1 MTLGWILRILVI
13 LFVIRLLF
21 RFLAGVTGGLSGA
34 PGPPPKPN
42 QPATR
47 EGGHLVRDPNC
58 GTYVA
63 VGRAL
68 REGSGDNAVYFC
80 SETCR
85 NAWAA
90 RKTGRVT

>member
-1 MTLGWILRILVI
+1 MNLIGWIFRILVI
-13 LFVIRLLF
+13 LFVIRLLL
-21 RFLAGVTGGLSGA
+21 RFLYRLAGPASA
-34 PGPPPKPN
+34 PGPSRKPN

-90 RKTGRVT
+90 RKTG

>member
-1 MTLGWILRILVI
+1 MNLIAWILRILVI
-13 LFVIRLLF
+13 LFVIRLVL
-21 RFLAGVTGGLSGA
+21 RFLHGLTGAASA
-34 PGPPPKPN
+34 PRPTQKPN

-90 RKTGRVT
+90 RKAG

>member
-1 MTLGWILRILVI
+1 MNAIGWVVRILLI
-13 LFVIRLLF
+13 LFLVRIVLRFFARL
-21 RFLAGVTGGLSGA
+21 TGPASA
-34 PGPPPKPN
+34 PRPAPKPN

-47 EGGHLVRDPNC
+47 EGGQLVRDPNC

-68 REGSGDNAVYFC
+68 RQGSGDSALYFC
-80 SETCR
+80 SEGCR

-90 RKTGRVT
+90 RKAG

>member
-1 MTLGWILRILVI
+1 MNLIGWIFRILVI
-13 LFVIRLLF
+13 LFVIRLVL
-21 RFLAGVTGGLSGA
+21 RFLYGLTRAGSG
-34 PGPPPKPN
+34 PGPSRRPN

-47 EGGHLVRDPNC
+47 EGGQLVRDPNC

-63 VGRAL
+63 IGRAL

-80 SETCR
+80 SEACR

-90 RKTGRVT
+90 RKTG

>member
-1 MTLGWILRILVI
+1 MNLTGWIVRILVI
-13 LFVIRLLF
+13 LFIIRLVL
-21 RFLAGVTGGLSGA
+21 RFFSRLTAA
-34 PGPPPKPN
+34 ARPPGPGPTRN

-63 VGRAL
+63 TGRAL

-85 NAWAA
+85 NEWAA
-90 RKTGRVT
+90 RKTG

>member
-1 MTLGWILRILVI
+1 MVLGWIFRILVI
-13 LFVIRLLF
+13 LFVIRLLL
-21 RFLAGVTGGLSGA
+21 RFLAGVTRGA
-34 PGPPPKPN
+34 SAPKSAPKPN

-90 RKTGRVT
+90 RKTGVT

>member
-1 MTLGWILRILVI
+1 MNLIGWIIRILLI
-13 LFVIRLLF
+13 LFVLRLLL
-21 RFLAGVTGGLSGA
+21 RFFAGVVRGYSA
-34 PGPPPKPN
+34 PGPSSRPN

-47 EGGHLVRDPNC
+47 EGGQLVRDPNC

-80 SETCR
+80 SEDCQK
-85 NAWAA
+85 AWAA
-90 RKTGRVT
+90 RKTG

>member
-1 MTLGWILRILVI
+1 MNLIGWIFRILLI
-13 LFVIRLLF
+13 LFVLRLLL
-21 RFLAGVTGGLSGA
+21 RFLYGLMGAASA
-34 PGPPPKPN
+34 PGPSRKPN

-90 RKTGRVT
+90 RKTG

>member
-1 MTLGWILRILVI
+1 MNLIGWIFRILVI
-13 LFVIRLLF
+13 LFVIRLLL
-21 RFLAGVTGGLSGA
+21 RFLYRLAGAGSA
-34 PGPPPKPN
+34 PDPSRKPN

-85 NAWAA
+85 SVWAA
-90 RKTGRVT
+90 RKTG

>member
-1 MTLGWILRILVI
+1 MALIARIFQLLVI
-13 LFVIRLLF
+13 LLVVRLVM
-21 RFLAGVTGGLSGA
+21 RFLGGVISGYST
-34 PGPPPKPN
+34 PGPSRKTN

-90 RKTGRVT
+90 RKTG

>member
-1 MTLGWILRILVI
+1 MNLIAWIVRILVI
-13 LFVIRLLF
+13 LFIVRLVL
-21 RFLAGVTGGLSGA
+21 RFLRGLAAGASA
-34 PGPPPKPN
+34 PGASHKPN

-63 VGRAL
+63 MGRAL

-80 SETCR
+80 SEKCR

-90 RKTGRVT
+90 RKTG

>member
-1 MTLGWILRILVI
+1 MNLIGWIFRILVI
-13 LFVIRLLF
+13 LFIIRLLL
-21 RFLAGVTGGLSGA
+21 RFLYRLAGAGAA
-34 PGPPPKPN
+34 PGPSHKPN

-63 VGRAL
+63 IGRAL

-90 RKTGRVT
+90 RKTG

>member
-1 MTLGWILRILVI
+1 MNAIGWIVRILVI
-13 LFVIRLLF
+13 LFLVRIALRFITRL
-21 RFLAGVTGGLSGA
+21 TGAASA
-34 PGPPPKPN
+34 PRPAPKPN

-47 EGGHLVRDPNC
+47 QGGQLVRDPNC

-63 VGRAL
+63 IGRAL
-68 REGSGDNAVYFC
+68 RQGSGETAVYFC

-90 RKTGRVT
+90 RKAG

>member
-1 MTLGWILRILVI
+1 MNLIVWIVRILVI
-13 LFVIRLLF
+13 LFVIRLVF
-21 RFLAGVTGGLSGA
+21 RFLAGVARGYAA
-34 PGPPPKPN
+34 PRPAQKPN
-42 QPATR
+42 HPATR
-47 EGGHLVRDPNC
+47 EGGQLMRDPNC
-58 GTYVA
+58 GTYVV

-90 RKTGRVT
+90 RKTGVT

>member
-1 MTLGWILRILVI
+1 MTLIWIFRILLI
-13 LFVIRLLF
+13 LFVIRIAL
-21 RFLAGVTGGLSGA
+21 RFLRRLSGA
-34 PGPPPKPN
+34 TAAPGPSSRPN

-90 RKTGRVT
+90 RKTG